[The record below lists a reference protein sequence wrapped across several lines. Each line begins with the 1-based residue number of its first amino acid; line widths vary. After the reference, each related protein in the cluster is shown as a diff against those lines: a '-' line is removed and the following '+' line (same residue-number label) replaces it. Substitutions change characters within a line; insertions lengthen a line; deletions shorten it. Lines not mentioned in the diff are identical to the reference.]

1 MYLYVL
7 VPGQC
12 HASCLWLLHILA
24 KDRPTVSDDGLDTCL
39 VMNVHTN
46 LFACFGKHCLLSD
59 LKSLLASEI
68 KLHTSTLYPF
78 IINECDVLPVWCNED
93 LPKSPA

>member
-24 KDRPTVSDDGLDTCL
+24 KDRRVVSEDGLDACL
-39 VMNVHTN
+39 IMNVHN
-46 LFACFGKHCLLSD
+46 KLFACFGKHCLRPNH
-59 LKSLLASEI
+59 KTLLAFEI
-68 KLHTSTLYPF
+68 KLHTGTMYPF
-78 IINECDVLPVWCNED
+78 IL
-93 LPKSPA
+93 